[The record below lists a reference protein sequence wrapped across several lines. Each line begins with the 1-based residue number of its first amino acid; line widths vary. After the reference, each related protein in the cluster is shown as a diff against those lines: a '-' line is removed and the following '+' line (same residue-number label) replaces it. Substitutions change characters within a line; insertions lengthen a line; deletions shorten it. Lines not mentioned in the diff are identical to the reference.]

1 MGRTHEWT
9 AAQLARLGKVFD
21 RELAAELGIS
31 EETVRKER
39 KRRGIKPMRVVA
51 AKHKQVDR
59 LVGKLPDVEVAERL
73 KVSAAVVYRRRM
85 AASEARGEL
94 VQSPRVAR
102 RLWTI
107 RDARAAAAEHG
118 GACLSRKPGSI
129 LRWRCAEGHLFEAT
143 AHRVIRRRQWC
154 GRCSGQVKD

>member
-1 MGRTHEWT
+1 M
-9 AAQLARLGKVFD
+9 QPVS
-21 RELAAELGIS
+21 GIS
-31 EETVRKER
+31 GLSWFGVEQICREPSACLHSHAQPEPK
-39 KRRGIKPMRVVA
+39 RVVA

-59 LVGKLPDVEVAERL
+59 LVGKLPDVEIAERL

-85 AASEARGEL
+85 AASEALGEL
-94 VQSPRVAR
+94 VESPRVAR

-107 RDARAAAAEHG
+107 QDARAAAAEHG